1 MEEAHAFIAAV
12 VFGSILLSQA
22 VYMLHREK
30 RDQERGKE
38 GML

>member
-1 MEEAHAFIAAV
+1 MPMLFSVI
-12 VFGSILLSQA
+12 VFGSIPLSQT

-38 GML
+38 GIL